1 MRSLIITNYP
11 PVLSLREKTFG
22 AYRRLRTFVQSI
34 ADICHETEILHFV
47 DPEFLQ
53 TVDHNSLASAEE
65 DNWGTSV
72 KISIGLKNQWRR
84 WQIHIA
90 PFIAPFSLKY
100 EKYDDRF
107 PCLVGKTQISTI
119 TTELLS
125 QPDFVFAHRLSA
137 MLALSQIG
145 KTQDL
150 PPVFFDLDDVEHR
163 YAYRRALNAP
173 TLSRTMYRLS
183 GVPKVIIAERKAI
196 RSADKT
202 FVCSEVD
209 RSHLASLRMGNIAV
223 IPNAVVVPKSQSP
236 VYPQR
241 TVLFLGNYRYPP
253 NAEAA
258 ERLISRI
265 WPLVLQQDETS
276 RLIVAGD
283 CPELIQSYRLRPLNV
298 EFTGLVSDLDALYER
313 SRIICCPIITG
324 GGTRLKL
331 IEAAAYAKPMI
342 TTPIGAE
349 GLLFEN
355 DREILIRD
363 SDAQIAAACSR
374 LLSHDSECLELG
386 SHAYRKA
393 ASIYSVDI
401 VKQKIKSELLA
412 TVKGYAHKDAPVDR
426 SAVCARV
433 QQERGSS

>member
-1 MRSLIITNYP
+1 MFSCLI
-11 PVLSLREKTFG
+11 
-22 AYRRLRTFVQSI
+22 
-34 ADICHETEILHFV
+34 
-47 DPEFLQ
+47 
-53 TVDHNSLASAEE
+53 
-65 DNWGTSV
+65 
-72 KISIGLKNQWRR
+72 
-84 WQIHIA
+84 
-90 PFIAPFSLKY
+90 
-100 EKYDDRF
+100 
-107 PCLVGKTQISTI
+107 GKPQISMIKTK
-119 TTELLS
+119 LLS

-137 MLALSQIG
+137 MIALSEIRKG
-145 KTQDL
+145 KDL

-173 TLSRTMYRLS
+173 SLSSAMYKLS
-183 GVPKVIIAERKAI
+183 GVPRVMIAERKAI

-209 RSHLASLRMGNIAV
+209 QSYLASLRMGNVTV
-223 IPNAVVVPKSQSP
+223 IPNAVVVTKKEHP
-236 VYPQR
+236 VYSQH
-241 TVLFLGNYRYPP
+241 TVLFLGNYRYVS

-265 WPLVLQQDETS
+265 WPLVLQQDETAH
-276 RLIVAGD
+276 LIVAGD
-283 CPELIQSYRLRPLNV
+283 CPELIRSYRLRPLNV

-342 TTPIGAE
+342 TTPVGAE

-374 LLSHDSECLELG
+374 LLSHDSECFELG

-393 ASIYSVDI
+393 LSLYNVDI
-401 VKQKIKSELLA
+401 VKQRIKSELL
-412 TVKGYAHKDAPVDR
+412 TTLSGYAPHDVASNAPIDR
-426 SAVCARV
+426 SATCVDDHV
-433 QQERGSS
+433 L

>member
-11 PVLSLREKTFG
+11 PVLGLREKTFG
-22 AYRRLRTFVQSI
+22 SYRRLRTFVQSI
-34 ADICHETEILHFV
+34 TDICDETKILHFV
-47 DPEFLQ
+47 DPEFLE
-53 TVDHNSLASAEE
+53 TVDHNSFSAAEE
-65 DNWGTSV
+65 DDWGTSV

-84 WQIHIA
+84 WQIRIA
-90 PFIAPFSLKY
+90 PFISPFSLKY

-119 TTELLS
+119 ETELLF

-137 MLALSQIG
+137 MLALTQIG

-173 TLSRTMYRLS
+173 SLSRTIYRLS
-183 GVPKVIIAERKAI
+183 GVPKVMIAERKAI

-209 RSHLASLRMGNIAV
+209 QSYLATLRIRNVTV
-223 IPNAVVVPKSQSP
+223 IPNAIVVPKSGNQ

-241 TVLFLGNYRYPP
+241 TVLFLGNHRYAP

-265 WPLVLQQDETS
+265 WPLVLQQDKS
-276 RLIVAGD
+276 ARLIIAGD
-283 CPELIQSYRLRPLNV
+283 CPECIPSYRLRPLSV
-298 EFTGLVSDLDALYER
+298 EFTGLVSDLDRLYQR
-313 SRIICCPIITG
+313 SRIICCPTITG

-363 SDAQIAAACSR
+363 SDAQIAAACYR

-386 SHAYRKA
+386 NHAYRKA
-393 ASIYSVDI
+393 LSLYDVDI
-401 VKQKIKSELLA
+401 VKQRVKSELLA
-412 TVKGYAHKDAPVDR
+412 TLRVYADKEAGGR
-426 SAVCARV
+426 RRA
-433 QQERGSS
+433 

>member
-1 MRSLIITNYP
+1 MRSL
-11 PVLSLREKTFG
+11 L
-22 AYRRLRTFVQSI
+22 
-34 ADICHETEILHFV
+34 
-47 DPEFLQ
+47 
-53 TVDHNSLASAEE
+53 
-65 DNWGTSV
+65 
-72 KISIGLKNQWRR
+72 
-84 WQIHIA
+84 
-90 PFIAPFSLKY
+90 
-100 EKYDDRF
+100 
-107 PCLVGKTQISTI
+107 
-119 TTELLS
+119 
-125 QPDFVFAHRLSA
+125 
-137 MLALSQIG
+137 
-145 KTQDL
+145 
-150 PPVFFDLDDVEHR
+150 
-163 YAYRRALNAP
+163 
-173 TLSRTMYRLS
+173 
-183 GVPKVIIAERKAI
+183 
-196 RSADKT
+196 
-202 FVCSEVD
+202 
-209 RSHLASLRMGNIAV
+209 
-223 IPNAVVVPKSQSP
+223 PKSKNH

-241 TVLFLGNYRYPP
+241 TVLFLGNHRYGP

-265 WPLVLQQDETS
+265 WPLVLQQDENA
-276 RLIVAGD
+276 RLIIAGD
-283 CPELIQSYRLRPLNV
+283 CPERIPSYRLRPLNV
-298 EFTGLVSDLDALYER
+298 EFTGLVSDLDGLYQR

-401 VKQKIKSELLA
+401 VKQRIKSELLA
-412 TVKGYAHKDAPVDR
+412 TLKDYAYKDVPANAPVDR
-426 SAVCARV
+426 SAVCTRV

>member
-1 MRSLIITNYP
+1 MRCLVITAYP
-11 PVLSLREKTFG
+11 PVRGLKQKTLG
-22 AYRRLRTFVQSI
+22 VYNRLRTFVQSI
-34 ADICHETEILHFV
+34 AEICDETEILHFV
-47 DPEFLQ
+47 DAEFLKA
-53 TVDHNSLASAEE
+53 VDENSLASAQV
-65 DNWGTSV
+65 DHWGTSV
-72 KISIGLKNQWRR
+72 KISIGPPDQWRQ
-84 WQIHIA
+84 WQIRIA
-90 PFIAPFSLKY
+90 PFIAPFSLKHDY
-100 EKYDDRF
+100 RF
-107 PCLVGKTQISTI
+107 PCLIGKSQISTI
-119 TTELLS
+119 KTKLLS
-125 QPDFVFAHRLSA
+125 RPDLIFAHRLSS
-137 MLALSQIG
+137 MIPIRQIG
-145 KTQDL
+145 KSQEL

-163 YAYRRALNAP
+163 YAYRRALH
-173 TLSRTMYRLS
+173 TRSLSRAMYRLS

-223 IPNAVVVPKSQSP
+223 IPNAVVVPKSQRP

-265 WPLVLQQDETS
+265 WPLVLQQDEMS

-283 CPELIQSYRLRPLNV
+283 CPELIRSYSLRPLNV
-298 EFTGLVSDLDALYER
+298 EFTALVSDLDALYER

-386 SHAYRKA
+386 SRAYRKA
-393 ASIYSVDI
+393 MSLYDVDI
-401 VKQKIKSELLA
+401 VKQRIKSELLA
-412 TVKGYAHKDAPVDR
+412 TLKGNAHRGICTSLR
-426 SAVCARV
+426 SV
-433 QQERGSS
+433 